1 MLVKLILAFFISGS
15 FLINFNN
22 LSYVSKTNNE
32 EYKKILLIIDE
43 ENSKDSSTIKTKL
56 KTKGFYNCSL
66 IYSGNKNIF
75 SIEVNDIDRAKTVLD
90 NLDFV
95 EHYEEDYIL
104 DFLDNDVGN
113 NARTIPTDYASIINL
128 QGAWNYTTGNS
139 SVFVGV
145 IDSGINASHPYL
157 SGKVSTSLSKT
168 FIPNETISPLTDTWG
183 HGTSVAGIIC
193 SVPNSENSCIGV
205 CQNIQLVSL
214 KVKQSGSNTYASN
227 VIAAIEYAND
237 IKIPI
242 LNISTSWKENQIS
255 YNLSLKTAIQDYT
268 GLVICSAGN
277 EANDMD
283 EQVNLKY
290 PAGYNLDNVIVVGG
304 SNSVDQIWNT
314 SNNEG
319 SNHSDTYVDLFAP
332 GVDIEVLQSRYQDFG
347 SYTKIVNGTSFSA
360 PMVAGVAAL
369 LKSYRPSLTTSQIKD
384 CIIYSVD
391 KISVLNDKCETGG
404 RLNAYKALSL
414 AYHTHSYSY
423 TNLNAIYH
431 KKSCTGCHYYSTEE
445 HVWTSTPGLLN
456 NETEPNYIPGGYRC
470 NICGAVKNNIL

>member
-1 MLVKLILAFFISGS
+1 M
-15 FLINFNN
+15 
-22 LSYVSKTNNE
+22 
-32 EYKKILLIIDE
+32 
-43 ENSKDSSTIKTKL
+43 
-56 KTKGFYNCSL
+56 
-66 IYSGNKNIF
+66 
-75 SIEVNDIDRAKTVLD
+75 LD
-90 NLDFV
+90 NLNFI

-104 DFLDNDVGN
+104 NFTDNYEDIN
-113 NARTIPTDYASIINL
+113 TRTIPTDYASIINL

-145 IDSGINASHPYL
+145 IDSGINAYHPYL

-168 FIPNETISPLTDTWG
+168 FIPNETISPLIDENG

-193 SVPNSENSCIGV
+193 SIPNSENSSTGV

-214 KVKQSGSNTYASN
+214 KVKQSGSDTYASN

-237 IKIPI
+237 IKLPV
-242 LNISTSWKENQIS
+242 LNISTSWKENQYS
-255 YNLSLKTAIQDYT
+255 YNLSLKSSIQDFT

-283 EQVNLKY
+283 QQVNLKY

-319 SNHSDTYVDLFAP
+319 SNHSSTYVDLFAP
-332 GVDIEVLQSRYQDFG
+332 GDNINVLQSNYQGFG
-347 SYTKIVNGTSFSA
+347 SYTKIVSGTSFST

-369 LKSYRPSLTTSQIKD
+369 LKSYRPFLSTSDIKD
-384 CIIYSVD
+384 CIINSVD
-391 KISVLNDKCETGG
+391 KLPAFNGLCETGG

-414 AYHTHSYSY
+414 AYHTHSYTY

-470 NICGAVKNNIL
+470 NICGAVKNGIL